1 MSRDRPR
8 RNRRI
13 GEKLVLAAIGI
24 ATGIGFIATFT
35 LGYAVWRLD
44 QVQRFEVHDVLTAPA
59 QEPITASDLINLRP
73 VNAENEGQNSGD
85 TEVTIIVPPTIGE
98 PLVDA
103 EPDAENYLLVGSD
116 SVEGIPLDD
125 AIMSGRTA
133 LGS

>member
-1 MSRDRPR
+1 MLLRVRSLTMSRDRPR

-85 TEVTIIVPPTIGE
+85 TEVTIIVPPTIG
-98 PLVDA
+98 
-103 EPDAENYLLVGSD
+103 
-116 SVEGIPLDD
+116 
-125 AIMSGRTA
+125 
-133 LGS
+133 